1 MTVDEITDYYI
12 EHSKATLTPD
22 NSLGLPVIEAWVGT
36 DSGDKVIISGRIHN
50 HPKYPLG
57 AKLRTSMIQ
66 GYIAKAGRV
75 YVTTKNS
82 MYELGMPCQY
92 LSSDSQKPHTNP
104 GEKQREKLTYW
115 S

>member
-1 MTVDEITDYYI
+1 MTVDDITDYYI

-22 NSLGLPVIEAWVGT
+22 NSLGLPVIEVWDGVDA
-36 DSGDKVIISGRIHN
+36 GDKVVISGRIHN
-50 HPKYPLG
+50 HPKYPPG
-57 AKLRTSMIQ
+57 AKLRTSVIK

-82 MYELGMPCQY
+82 MYELGMPRQY
-92 LSSDSQKPHTNP
+92 LSSNSQKVRTNTE
-104 GEKQREKLTYW
+104 EKQWEKLTYW